1 MAALQHCAGFD
12 RFGRAHAHP
21 QQRVLM
27 GTEGH
32 SMTRVSSGDAFSSSY
47 LRIRGYTAL
56 SSASNSSTSSACAE
70 REFLPGSAQ
79 EETCIADR
87 CEHSSHGIFKR
98 SSATFAVKSCLWV
111 ALSHTAGYGCS
122 TSAGGA
128 MSTLS
133 NWTMN
138 VGESQTAE
146 VPPGSSSMNW
156 SREISAAITLAP
168 AEVAPQPTGRG
179 ARPATA
185 SLEDEISV
193 QDFSNS
199 SNGKCEAG
207 PSRRRTGPLLDRQGR
222 NGCCDAQARWRR
234 SSLGWLGFS
243 V

>member
-1 MAALQHCAGFD
+1 
-12 RFGRAHAHP
+12 
-21 QQRVLM
+21 M

-32 SMTRVSSGDAFSSSY
+32 SMSRVSSGDAFSSSY

-98 SSATFAVKSCLWV
+98 LSATFAVKSCLWV

-185 SLEDEISV
+185 SLEDVKCWSCWKNLALKVNARRARPDDARDLCWIGRGGTDAATRKPAGGAHPWAGW
-193 QDFSNS
+193 DFLS
-199 SNGKCEAG
+199 S
-207 PSRRRTGPLLDRQGR
+207 
-222 NGCCDAQARWRR
+222 
-234 SSLGWLGFS
+234 
-243 V
+243 